1 MTTLRVDYQCG
12 LVRFSEYICIE
23 HEGYARSKAIAW
35 WVRMGGSVPAPSS
48 VREAEDRAAAELRR
62 PTLITVKR
70 VGKYP
75 EIVRH
80 RFDVQEAA

>member
-1 MTTLRVDYQCG
+1 
-12 LVRFSEYICIE
+12 
-23 HEGYARSKAIAW
+23 
-35 WVRMGGSVPAPSS
+35 MGGSAPIPSS

>member
-1 MTTLRVDYQCG
+1 MTTLRVDYRCG
-12 LVRFSEYICIE
+12 LVRFSGTSASSTMATPE
-23 HEGYARSKAIAW
+23 AKAVAW
-35 WVRMGGSVPAPSS
+35 WIRMGGSAPIPSS